1 MKTIKE
7 TKLNTISSLTNTH
20 MTKLLPQELSIY
32 SKKEYQKCPHITKC
46 SKSYGF
52 VYLMICDTAQC
63 KIGITQN
70 LYQRL
75 QQINRQLIPSKT
87 KIMYLYA
94 SPLCMNTLDIEKN
107 FKEYFKNYNISG
119 NDSKHEWFDKAYIDL
134 YLEYLNN
141 SYFDFNFPSS
151 QQIEKEIENIHKFAN
166 IIFSNYMENP
176 VPSNNDYNQLLKE
189 YINTTNK
196 AAEQLNE
203 IHDILNYIFPKEYK
217 DSIDYICEYN
227 KISRLEL
234 LKLSLIMYI
243 NNFNRKLNL
252 QTENNTVTKNIFD
265 TLAMELCQEE
275 NKGE

>member
-203 IHDILNYIFPKEYK
+203 IHDIFNYIFPKEYK

-243 NNFNRKLNL
+243 NNFNRKIKSSN
-252 QTENNTVTKNIFD
+252 
-265 TLAMELCQEE
+265 
-275 NKGE
+275 GE